1 MRGTLGQYQEIESLR
16 DKMIE
21 VLTAI
26 TSSGE
31 IIEEEPIK
39 ITIKQNFKDAC
50 PKFSEKE
57 YEDLKKLIMKD
68 GKILQPL
75 LLWNGILV
83 DGHNRYAIALKHNIP
98 FTTQELR
105 FKNENEVII
114 WIKEN
119 AISQRNLTDFAK
131 YELIKDIEEVLKV
144 KAKERQKNAGKGIK
158 TDEPKMTVR
167 EEMAEKIDVSPSQL
181 RKMKEFD
188 EKAPVELKEE
198 VRKGKV
204 KLGTALKEIKPKE
217 EPTDNAKIKTAARE
231 LEKWVIKYT
240 DESLLTSYVN
250 EVTDIAIRIKES
262 L

>member
-1 MRGTLGQYQEIESLR
+1 ME
-16 DKMIE
+16 
-21 VLTAI
+21 
-26 TSSGE
+26 
-31 IIEEEPIK
+31 
-39 ITIKQNFKDAC
+39 
-50 PKFSEKE
+50 
-57 YEDLKKLIMKD
+57 KLILKD

-83 DGHNRYAIALKHNIP
+83 DGHNRYEIALKHNIP

-131 YELIKDIEEVLKV
+131 YELIKDIEESLKA
-144 KAKERQKNAGKGIK
+144 KAKERQRNAGKGIK

-181 RKMKEFD
+181 RKMKKFD
-188 EKAPVELKEE
+188 EEAPVELKEK

-204 KLGTALKEIKPKE
+204 KLGTALKEIEPKT
-217 EPTDNAKIKTAARE
+217 EPTDKLKLETAAKE
-231 LEKWVIKYT
+231 LEKWVIKYS
-240 DESLLTSYVN
+240 DESLLTRYVN
-250 EVTDIAIRIKES
+250 EVTEIAIRIKES